1 MRARHRAAA
10 VITALGLILATFVP
24 SLAQT
29 LTARQSEAVAT
40 YERALGDFKAILSE
54 RRRQIDAKQPLPN
67 LPGQALYLARVAVIS
82 AYKDLTD
89 VMPSRTGR
97 PNKFEIP
104 PAYFDA
110 DIEPLVDEYSKLF
123 EIMEAPPAGAQNS
136 ATPFKD
142 VVDLAVAIARAKGL
156 AP

>member
-1 MRARHRAAA
+1 MPARRHLLATIA
-10 VITALGLILATFVP
+10 ALGLVLATFVP
-24 SLAQT
+24 SQAQT
-29 LTARQSEAVAT
+29 LTSRQAEALAS
-40 YERALGDFKAILSE
+40 YERALADFKSILAE

-89 VMPSRTGR
+89 AMPSRIGR

-110 DIEPLVDEYSKLF
+110 DIEPLVDEY
-123 EIMEAPPAGAQNS
+123 
-136 ATPFKD
+136 
-142 VVDLAVAIARAKGL
+142 
-156 AP
+156 